1 MPCFNNGIHSEGERR
16 SHCGF
21 LFSFVSFA
29 PLRLQM
35 PDFGVIER

>member
-1 MPCFNNGIHSEGERR
+1 MPCFNDDIHPEGERR

-29 PLRLQM
+29 TLRFQM
-35 PDFGVIER
+35 PDLG